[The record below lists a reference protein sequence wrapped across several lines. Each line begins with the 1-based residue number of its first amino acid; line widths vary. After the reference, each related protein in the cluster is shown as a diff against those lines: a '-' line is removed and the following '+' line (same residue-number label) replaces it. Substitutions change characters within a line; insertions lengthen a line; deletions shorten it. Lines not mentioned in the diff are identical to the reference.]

1 LAALFT
7 LQTTTMQTTPLAGDA
22 LALSLAINHTSTRAD
37 QARAAGY
44 GKPDGKVRWT
54 DFYEAKLG
62 AGYGLAMDYHAWQ
75 NVARCAQNRS
85 RAAYGAEEAARE
97 DLSALT
103 ALRLARSADIQ
114 PAAVVDSIPDEI
126 GVYVACLASYNAGRL
141 YGCWVDLEYI
151 DDAEELQEAIDW
163 IIRQSPAWDAEEYA
177 IHDNTGL
184 PGFLARTEWPGIS
197 ELAEYAANLGE
208 VGADNAEPYRLLCE
222 NLSTVVDPED
232 FRSAYMGQYDDGPDF
247 CVAMADE
254 QGIDYSGA
262 AWPFCHIDW
271 EAAWRDYETSGD
283 YVEIEPARGCG
294 VSYFFRGV

>member
-1 LAALFT
+1 MT
-7 LQTTTMQTTPLAGDA
+7 GTPLLGED
-22 LALSLAINHTSTRAD
+22 LALSLSLNHGKTSAD
-37 QARAAGY
+37 QARLAGY
-44 GKPDGKVRWT
+44 SRPDGKVRWA
-54 DFYEAKLG
+54 DFHEAKIA
-62 AGYGLAMDYHAWQ
+62 AGYGPAMDYHAWQ
-75 NVARCAQNRS
+75 NVAHCADNRRRGVS
-85 RAAYGAEEAARE
+85 DADRMARE
-97 DLSALT
+97 DFSAL
-103 ALRLARSADIQ
+103 AAMRLSRAVDRK

-141 YGCWVDLEYI
+141 YGWWVDLEYI

-184 PGFLARTEWPGIS
+184 PGFLARTEWPDIS

-208 VGADNAEPYRLLCE
+208 VGADNAEPYRLWCE

-232 FRSAYMGQYDDGPDF
+232 FRSAYIGQYDDGPDF
-247 CVAMADE
+247 CMAMADE

-262 AWPFCHIDW
+262 SWPFCHIDW
-271 EAAWRDYETSGD
+271 EAAWRDCETSGD

-294 VSYFFRGV
+294 VSYFFVGG